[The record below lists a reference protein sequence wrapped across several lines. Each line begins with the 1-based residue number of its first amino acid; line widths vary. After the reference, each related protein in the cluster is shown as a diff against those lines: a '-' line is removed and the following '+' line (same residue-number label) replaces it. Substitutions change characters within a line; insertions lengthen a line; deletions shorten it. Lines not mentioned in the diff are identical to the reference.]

1 MRKPVIIA
9 FILFFGLAGI
19 IFASNQFEKSRVA
32 TVQFWD
38 QEMQVYEDISIV
50 LNDEEQKELRTVL
63 NQSDYKARQSEM
75 AVIADVKLTITYDHN
90 RQETIYLWKESGQ
103 YSRFTSSEKEGTFIL
118 KNSEAKRTIEEIL
131 SRKEW

>member
-1 MRKPVIIA
+1 MKKPVIIA
-9 FILFFGLAGI
+9 FILFFGIAGI

-38 QEMQVYEDISIV
+38 EEMQVYEDISIV
-50 LNDEEQKELRTVL
+50 LNDKEQKELRTVL

-75 AVIADVKLTITYDHN
+75 AVIADVKLTITYDDN
-90 RQETIYLWKESGQ
+90 RQESIYLWKESGQ

-131 SRKEW
+131 SR